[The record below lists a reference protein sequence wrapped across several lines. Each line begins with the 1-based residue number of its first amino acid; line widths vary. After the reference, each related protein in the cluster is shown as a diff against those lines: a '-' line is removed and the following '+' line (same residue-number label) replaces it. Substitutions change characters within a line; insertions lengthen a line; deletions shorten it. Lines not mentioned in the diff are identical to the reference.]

1 MKFNVNQQDLQQ
13 ALNYCQGVIEKRS
26 TLPILSN
33 ILLDVSNSKLIITA
47 TDLDLIFVHQLN
59 NIEVLEEGKTTTT
72 SSIMYDIVRKFSS
85 GKKINLSLTDIS
97 KLQVESEKSIFN
109 LNCISATEFPLTD
122 ENFNENEFVIKS
134 KQLLKLLNKCKFSVS
149 NDETRHYLSGIYFHQ
164 TEVEDK
170 NYLTAVAT
178 DSHRMSIS
186 KIRLDQKIDFE
197 PIILPKKTIFQLCSL
212 LDSYDGDV
220 KVSNL
225 KSKIKFE
232 LNNSILISKL
242 IDGKFPNYIQVIP
255 KNNQKKLEIDLKL
268 FLNSVDRVASVSL
281 DKKDGVKFNLSKDI
295 LDLSVNNTNSGDG
308 KETLN
313 VKFDH
318 DLEISI
324 EADQSYGNGFLL
336 PLGPLRELP
345 SRLNQVDFKVYHTY
359 TERNQN
365 YTMKYVIDEL
375 ENPYHGV
382 SIKLCK
388 WANEKVIHAISAIG
402 SPKRFY
408 NLLEQSGF
416 ILANTTSLLDH
427 EHIPRS
433 YFEETKESTIFIT
446 EKDATKLKNYS
457 NPKIWVVKVKMVLNK
472 PINKLIEEKIAPLVK
487 PVC

>member
-26 TLPILSN
+26 TLQILSN
-33 ILLDVSNSKLIITA
+33 ILLDASNSKLTITA

-59 NIEVLEEGKTTTT
+59 NVEILEEGKTTTT
-72 SSIMYDIVRKFSS
+72 SSIMYDIIRKFNS

-122 ENFNENEFVIKS
+122 ENFNQNEFIIKS
-134 KQLLKLLNKCKFSVS
+134 KLLLKLLNKCKFSVS

-164 TEVEDK
+164 TEVDDK

-186 KIRLDQKIDFE
+186 KIRLEKKIDFD

-220 KVSNL
+220 KVSNV

-232 LNNSILISKL
+232 LNNSTLISKL

-281 DKKDGVKFNLSKDI
+281 DKKDGVKFNLSKDT

-308 KETLN
+308 KETLS

-318 DLEISI
+318 DLEISFNSRYLLDV
-324 EADQSYGNGFLL
+324 ASQLNGDRVEIFL
-336 PLGPLRELP
+336 
-345 SRLNQVDFKVYHTY
+345 NDT
-359 TERNQN
+359 
-365 YTMKYVIDEL
+365 
-375 ENPYHGV
+375 
-382 SIKLCK
+382 
-388 WANEKVIHAISAIG
+388 G
-402 SPKRFY
+402 SPALIKDPGDFD
-408 NLLEQSGF
+408 S
-416 ILANTTSLLDH
+416 
-427 EHIPRS
+427 
-433 YFEETKESTIFIT
+433 IF
-446 EKDATKLKNYS
+446 
-457 NPKIWVVKVKMVLNK
+457 VVMPMKG
-472 PINKLIEEKIAPLVK
+472 
-487 PVC
+487 